1 MCILLK
7 AKTLTLQREAN
18 VKTVRNISNLLN
30 LNPLLAVVLLIV
42 TVLAIITSIPGCSS
56 DSESEETKVSSENP
70 ITVIDALGQELS
82 FTSVPEKI
90 ATISPT
96 ATEMLYAA
104 GGTSILRDRASNFP
118 SEAASLP
125 DVGSAYNPSIE
136 TIMSTQ
142 PDLVIIEALTQAR
155 FVGPLSQSGLKV
167 LAVKA
172 ETKEDIIS
180 GISNLGTILNTENIA
195 NKKTEDIVERLDAAK
210 SDDDRS
216 VLILISDQD
225 QSLYAA
231 RPESY
236 TGLIAELVGLHNKA
250 EGLPDSG
257 PFPGF
262 ALVSPEFILGAD
274 PDIILTISPAPEP
287 APRLSD
293 SIKRIPPFAR
303 LTAIQQNNVFEA
315 DVTLFLQSPGPRIVD
330 AVEFLDQKVN
340 SN

>member
-136 TIMSTQ
+136 YM
-142 PDLVIIEALTQAR
+142 LVIIEALTQAR

-330 AVEFLDQKVN
+330 AVEFLNQKVN